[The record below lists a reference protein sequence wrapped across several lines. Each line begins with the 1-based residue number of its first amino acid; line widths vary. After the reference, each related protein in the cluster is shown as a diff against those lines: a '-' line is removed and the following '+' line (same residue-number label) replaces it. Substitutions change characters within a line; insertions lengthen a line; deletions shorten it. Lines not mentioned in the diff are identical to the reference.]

1 VSTPDTTST
10 EQVVTGTELTGAA
23 PSGRRAGSVGSASR
37 KAFWLVKRL
46 IGGIFVL
53 WATATVIF
61 ILQALTETN
70 RAKSVIQ
77 QLSGSSQN
85 PSKADVNNFNHQFGI
100 NHSVIHQYFTWIA
113 GLAHGNFGISYFQHQ
128 AVTTII
134 GREIG
139 ATMVLTFTA
148 LALAWIIAVTVTV
161 LAAGRNNFFSRLG
174 TGFQLVAASLPSY
187 WVGTILL
194 LIFALD
200 LGWFPVEG
208 ATGIT
213 GLVLPAITLALPVA
227 GFMGQVIED
236 EFVAVLA
243 QPFVTSARSRG
254 MSDFGVRTRHVLR
267 HAILPALTLS
277 GWAVGYLFSGAV
289 LVESVFARPGIGT
302 VLVTAANEG
311 DVPVVSGVVVVSAAV
326 YVLANIAVDAAYTLV
341 DPRLKAA

>member
-1 VSTPDTTST
+1 MSTPNTTSA
-10 EQVVTGTELTGAA
+10 EQVVIGTEPIGAA
-23 PSGRRAGSVGSASR
+23 PSGRRAGGAVRA
-37 KAFWLVKRL
+37 ALWLVKRL

-85 PSKADVNNFNHQFGI
+85 PSKADVSAFNHQFGLSE
-100 NHSVIHQYFTWIA
+100 SVIHQYFSWIS
-113 GLAHGNFGISYFQHQ
+113 GLAHGNLGISYFQHD

-139 ATMVLTFTA
+139 ATMVLTFTS

-194 LIFALD
+194 LVFALD

-208 ATGIT
+208 ATGVK
-213 GLVLPAITLALPVA
+213 GLVLPAITLALPVS
-227 GFMGQVIED
+227 GFMGQVIQD
-236 EFVAVLA
+236 EFVAVLD
-243 QPFVTSARSRG
+243 QPFVMSARARG

-277 GWAVGYLFSGAV
+277 GWAVGYLVSGAV

-302 VLVTAANEG
+302 VLVNGANEG
-311 DVPVVSGVVVVSAAV
+311 DVPVVSGVVVLSAAV
-326 YVLANIAVDAAYTLV
+326 YVLANIAVDAAYAFV
-341 DPRLKAA
+341 DPRLKSV